1 MPGIYNINNIY
12 NNTIKKE
19 KTSLSFKVG
28 ETFSARIISKVGDGN
43 EAKIKLLDGWQ
54 FDAEVLE
61 GVNLEEGSFLKF
73 KVEGLEDGK
82 LKLKAMN
89 GLAENIDDVVTVD
102 NLLDSMNLS
111 EEDKNL
117 AKLIMRYNIDL
128 SKENIDTAKSLITM
142 NDKMKLEPNFIEN
155 FIEKFLE
162 GKGID
167 KNSQQG
173 LNIAKE
179 LKEFFNGL
187 KNLNKEEI
195 LFFLENNLDINENSV
210 EAFNGVF
217 KNDSGLYKEINKE
230 TQNISATK
238 NGIEEDIVAA
248 DNEYIV
254 DQGEVEENIDNSIKK
269 DGMNKQESIKAT
281 NNELSTIVRDTTKSI
296 VNDTDKNII
305 GDVTK
310 SIDNK
315 DKDKQISNS
324 NTERFIKDIKSGLE
338 SITNNKTPITKETVL
353 NVLKFV
359 NGEINDLPKELSKL
373 PQETK
378 EKIMEFVKLTSKSVD
393 LGTEIKN
400 VKDSISK
407 DKIIDDKANNI
418 IKELKDNSDDIKKL
432 LPLNDN
438 EKLSV
443 VKNILEKLEK
453 DKNLHGL
460 RDALKDPLENIEKS
474 TEIKLSL
481 KESMNNIKSSIES
494 LINGQKDPQSLKLL
508 NEIKMFN
515 NLSDEYYYMD
525 VPFKFMQDDYGC
537 KIIIKDK
544 RKDGKGIDST
554 NMKMVVTVD
563 APIMGKV
570 DGYIHVLNKTMNIRI
585 DAFEKWVE
593 PLRKNKA
600 KLNDSLGNLGYNINI
615 EFKEKSEN
623 IDIVKCRT
631 YFSEDIWALDRLV

>member
-1 MPGIYNINNIY
+1 MPGIYNVNNIY

-28 ETFSARIISKVGDGN
+28 EVFSARIVSKVGDSN
-43 EAKIKLLDGWQ
+43 DAKIKLLDGWQ

-61 GVNLEEGSFLKF
+61 GVNLEEGNLIKF

-82 LKLKAMN
+82 LKLIAMN
-89 GLAENIDDVVTVD
+89 EVAENIDEAVTID

-117 AKLIMRYNIDL
+117 AKLIMKYNIDL

-142 NDKMKLEPNFIEN
+142 NDKVKLESNFVEN
-155 FIEKFLE
+155 FIGKFLE

-195 LFFLENNLDINENSV
+195 LFFLENNLDINENTV
-210 EAFNGVF
+210 ETFNAVF

-230 TQNISATK
+230 VQNINVTK
-238 NGIEEDIVAA
+238 NVSEENIVST
-248 DNEYIV
+248 DNEPV
-254 DQGEVEENIDNSIKK
+254 VNQGKVGENIDNSIKK
-269 DGMNKQESIKAT
+269 DGNNKQEFAKII
-281 NNELSTIVRDTTKSI
+281 NNI
-296 VNDTDKNII
+296 VNDTDKNMVSDITN
-305 GDVTK
+305 GT
-310 SIDNK
+310 
-315 DKDKQISNS
+315 DKQISN
-324 NTERFIKDIKSGLE
+324 NTERFIKDIKNGLE
-338 SITNNKTPITKETVL
+338 SITNNKISITKETVL
-353 NVLKFV
+353 NVLNFV
-359 NGEINDLPKELSKL
+359 NGETNALPKELSKL

-378 EKIMEFVKLTSKSVD
+378 EKIMEFVKLTSKSID
-393 LGTEIKN
+393 IGHEIKN
-400 VKDSISK
+400 IKDSVAK
-407 DKIIDDKANNI
+407 DNIIDDKANNI
-418 IKELKDNSDDIKKL
+418 IKELKDNKDDIKKL

-443 VKNILEKLEK
+443 VKNILEKLDK
-453 DKNLHGL
+453 DKNLHSL
-460 RDALKDPLENIEKS
+460 REFIKEPLETLEKS

-481 KESMNNIKSSIES
+481 KESMNNVKNSIEA

-525 VPFKFMQDDYGC
+525 VPFKLMQDDYGC

-570 DGYIHVLNKTMNIRI
+570 DGYIHVLNKNMNIRI
-585 DAFEKWVE
+585 DAFDKWVE
-593 PLRKNKA
+593 PLRKNKD

-623 IDIVKCRT
+623 IDIAKCRT